1 MKHDNYAKAC
11 TEVLMLIPYIDKQY
25 SKKISSNFISLMKEI
40 SDKEYTPDIDINK
53 KIKEQKLLKETRA
66 ILALIYRDYICTKE
80 ERETLLLQEKEESER
95 IEKEKQEK
103 YNIDFEK
110 IAEKRREKSIIEK
123 VQTESQNALIEVQ
136 EEKWYKKIISKILN
150 FFKRK

>member
-1 MKHDNYAKAC
+1 MNDDKYAKAC

-25 SKKISSNFISLMKEI
+25 SKKISGNFINLIEKI
-40 SDKEYTPDIDINK
+40 SDKEYIPNIDINK
-53 KIKEQKLLKETRA
+53 KLKEQKLLKETRA

-80 ERETLLLQEKEESER
+80 EREILLLQEKEESER

-110 IAEKRREKSIIEK
+110 IVEKRKQKNIIENL
-123 VQTESQNALIEVQ
+123 QTENKNALIEVQ
-136 EEKWYKKIISKILN
+136 KEKWYQKLISKILK

>member
-1 MKHDNYAKAC
+1 MS
-11 TEVLMLIPYIDKQY
+11 TFL
-25 SKKISSNFISLMKEI
+25 
-40 SDKEYTPDIDINK
+40 
-53 KIKEQKLLKETRA
+53 KLRYNVVRD

>member
-1 MKHDNYAKAC
+1 MNHDNYAKAC

-123 VQTESQNALIEVQ
+123 VQTESPNALIEVQ

>member
-123 VQTESQNALIEVQ
+123 VQTESPNALIEVQ

>member
-1 MKHDNYAKAC
+1 MNHDNYAKAC

-80 ERETLLLQEKEESER
+80 ERETLLLQEKEESEK

-123 VQTESQNALIEVQ
+123 VQTESPNALIEVQ

>member
-1 MKHDNYAKAC
+1 MNHDNYAKAC

>member
-1 MKHDNYAKAC
+1 MNHDNYAKAC

-25 SKKISSNFISLMKEI
+25 SKKISSNFISLMKEN
-40 SDKEYTPDIDINK
+40 SDKEYTPDIEINK

-123 VQTESQNALIEVQ
+123 VQTESPNALIEVQ

>member
-1 MKHDNYAKAC
+1 MNHDNYAKAC

-40 SDKEYTPDIDINK
+40 SDKEYTPDISINK
-53 KIKEQKLLKETRA
+53 KLKEQKLLKETRA

-80 ERETLLLQEKEESER
+80 EREILLLQEKEESEI